1 MDYEADDYA
10 AADANPADW
19 LGSGSQAP
27 TRHPQADAGA
37 AGPPSCGASR

>member
-1 MDYEADDYA
+1 MDYEAGDYA
-10 AADANPADW
+10 EADANPADW

-27 TRHPQADAGA
+27 TRYPQADAGA